1 MAERSVCVCEMYG
14 WVDGW
19 IGGWRLEKFVTRP
32 DLTDLG
38 VAVGPKKERDL
49 KRETKRDR
57 D

>member
-1 MAERSVCVCEMYG
+1 MYG
-14 WVDGW
+14 WVD
-19 IGGWRLEKFVTRP
+19 GWRLEKFVTRP